1 MRVTR
6 LRSLVLVALVVAG
19 AIVISTC
26 GENGGPAAP
35 TAPSNI
41 PILASTT
48 PAPSVT
54 LVGAGNI
61 ARCDRTAN
69 AQATAALLTNITGTV
84 FVAGD
89 GAYVPSGW
97 QTCFNST
104 WGAQKARTLPLLG
117 NKDYDSSSTASA
129 YFAYWGTQAGDPTK
143 GYYSLDLGPW
153 HVIVLN
159 SNNSFV
165 STAAGSPQEQWLKAD
180 LAATTKQCKI
190 ALFHAPRFYST
201 TSATFSPNSVVKPF
215 WDDLYAA
222 HADVI
227 VNAHMRDYER
237 FAPQSSAGVADSMG
251 IREFIIG
258 TGGEG
263 LDGAN
268 TLIIPNSQVNISGTY
283 GVLKLTLADGS
294 YSWQFIPAA
303 TPAQTDAGTAA
314 CHGAPASGPVTPTVN
329 AGPDLLAH
337 PGDTVTVSTTFSDA
351 VASDAPW
358 SYMIGWGDGSSTTG
372 TTQSQ
377 AAPIVAKHIYTSI
390 GLDSVRVVVTN
401 SAGLSGRDSV
411 AVQIQAVTTSN
422 VLVGAGDIADCSG
435 SGDSITANL
444 LDGIPGTV
452 FLAGDNAYP
461 NGAPSDYANCYTPT
475 WGRHLARTRPVP
487 GNHDYQTSGASG
499 YFGYFGPAAGD
510 PSKGYYSYDLGD
522 WHIVALNSN
531 IAHIAGSA
539 QEQWLRADLAASPKR
554 CTLAIWHHPPFTSGP
569 LADTT
574 TRALW
579 QALYDYGAEVVVV
592 GHEHFYERFAPQTA
606 AGVADPAYGIREFVA
621 GMGGSG
627 LFSQSS
633 THPANWETGN
643 DNTFGVLKFTLTS
656 TGYSWQFVHAPGKTY
671 ADSGSASCHDAP
683 GAVNHPPTA
692 APGGPYAGV
701 EGSSVTFSGSG
712 SSDPDGDALTYAWN
726 FGDSSTGTGVAPIH
740 TYADNGSFTVTLTVT
755 DSKGAAS
762 TAVTTTAT
770 IANAVPV
777 VTLPVNQTATSGTA
791 YSLSATFSDAG
802 VNDSP
807 WAYAIDWGDGSTP
820 TTGSATSQT
829 GAITASH
836 TYAVGGTDTVRV
848 TVTDKDGG
856 AGTAKTPVSVATAN
870 RPPTA
875 APGGPYTGIEGAA
888 VAFNGGGS
896 SDPDG
901 DPITYAWA
909 FGDGTTGTGATP
921 SHTYADNGTYT
932 VSLTVTD
939 SKGAASAAVTTTAT
953 IANAVPVVTLPANQ
967 VATAGSAYSLSAT
980 FSDAGVNDS
989 PWAYAIDWGDGST
1002 PTAGSATSQAGAITA
1017 THTYAAG
1024 GTDTVR
1030 VTVTDKDGGAGSAKT
1045 PVAIATVN
1053 HPPTA
1058 VAGGPYTGTEGAAV
1072 AFNGSGSSDPDGDA
1086 ITYAWAF
1093 GDGGTGTG
1101 ATPSHTY
1108 ADNGTYTV
1116 SLTVTD
1122 AKGAAS
1128 AAVTTTATIAN
1139 AIPVV
1144 TLPAN
1149 QVATAGIAYSLSA
1162 TFSDAGVNDSPWGY
1176 SIDWGDG
1183 SSPTTGSA
1191 TSQTTAIAASH
1202 TYAAG
1207 GTDTVRVTVTDK
1219 DGGAGIAKTPVTVAA
1234 VNHPPTAMA
1243 GGPYSGNEG
1252 AAVVLNG
1259 TGSSDPDADAI
1270 TYAWTF
1276 GDGTTGTGATPS
1288 HVYADNGSYAVSLTV
1303 TDSKGAPS
1311 TPASATVTVA
1321 NVAPTVTAPASL
1333 AANAGSPVTLNA
1345 TFSDPGTKDA
1355 PWSYAIN
1362 WGDGTAA
1369 TTGSVTTQTGISAAH
1384 TYAAAGTNTA
1394 VVTVT
1399 DKDGGAGSG
1408 QTLITVTQQA
1418 ASVTLVGAGNIARCD
1433 RTNDEATAAL
1443 LDGIA
1448 GTVFAVGDGA
1458 YPGGTPTAYTNCYD
1472 PSWGRHKARTVPVA
1486 GHRDYDSS
1494 ATAAGYFG
1502 YWGAQA
1508 GDPTKGYYSFDLGA
1522 WHIVVLNSGNP
1533 TAVPTAVGSAQ
1544 ELWLKADLAA
1554 STKRCQLA
1562 LFHHPRFYS
1571 TTSASFYP
1579 TSSVKPF
1586 WDDLYAAGAE
1596 LIINA
1601 HMQDYERFAPQNSA
1615 GAADPNGIREIVVG
1629 TGGSGLDSP
1638 NTLIIPNSQV
1648 NISGV
1653 YGVLKLTLADGSYSW
1668 QFIPVAGQTAADSGS
1683 GSCH

>member
-1 MRVTR
+1 MTGTR
-6 LRSLVLVALVVAG
+6 HLVLAALVVAG
-19 AIVISTC
+19 GAVISTC
-26 GENGGPAAP
+26 GENGSPTAP
-35 TAPSNI
+35 TAASNI

-48 PAPSVT
+48 PLPSVT

-69 AQATAALLTNITGTV
+69 AQATAALLTSVTGTV

-143 GYYSLDLGPW
+143 GYYSLDLGAW

-165 STAAGSPQEQWLKAD
+165 STAVGSPQELWLKAD

-201 TSATFSPNSVVKPF
+201 TTATFSPTGTVKPF

-237 FAPQSSAGVADSMG
+237 FAPQNSAGVADSMG

-294 YSWQFIPAA
+294 YSWQFVPAQ
-303 TPAQTDAGTAA
+303 TPAQTDAGTAT
-314 CHGAPASGPVTPTVN
+314 CHGAPASGPVTPSVN
-329 AGPDLLAH
+329 SGPDLLAH

-358 SYMIGWGDGSSTTG
+358 SYMIAWGDGGSTTG
-372 TTQSQ
+372 TAQSQ
-377 AAPIVAKHIYTSI
+377 TSPIVAKHVYMSV

-411 AVQIQAVTTSN
+411 GVQIQAPVTSN
-422 VLVGAGDIADCSG
+422 VLVGAGDIADCTG
-435 SGDSITANL
+435 SGDSITASL

-461 NGAPSDYANCYTPT
+461 NGAPSDYANCYAPT
-475 WGRHLARTRPVP
+475 WGRHISRTRPAP

-510 PSKGYYSYDLGD
+510 PAKGYYSYDLGD

-531 IAHIAGSA
+531 IAHTAGTP

-554 CTLAIWHHPPFTSGP
+554 CTLAYWHHPLFTSGP
-569 LADTT
+569 LADTS

-592 GHEHFYERFAPQTA
+592 GHEHYYERFAPQTA
-606 AGVADPAYGIREFVA
+606 AGVADPANGIREFVA
-621 GMGGSG
+621 GTGGSG
-627 LFSQSS
+627 LFSQAT

-671 ADSGSASCHDAP
+671 ADSGSGSCHDAP
-683 GAVNHPPTA
+683 GATNSPPTA
-692 APGGPYAGV
+692 VPGGPYTGV
-701 EGSSVTFSGSG
+701 EGAAVTFSGSG
-712 SSDPDGDALTYAWN
+712 SSDPNGDAITYAWN
-726 FGDSSTGTGVAPIH
+726 FGDSSTGTGVAPTH
-740 TYADNGSFTVTLTVT
+740 TYADNGTYTVSLTVT

-770 IANAVPV
+770 ISNAPPV
-777 VTLPVNQTATSGTA
+777 VTLPSNQAATSGTA

-807 WAYAIDWGDGSTP
+807 WSYSIDWGDGSP
-820 TTGSATSQT
+820 QTTGSATSQ
-829 GAITASH
+829 ASPISASH
-836 TYAVGGTDTVRV
+836 TYAAGGTDTVRV

-856 AGTAKTPVSVATAN
+856 AGTAKTPVAVTTAN

-875 APGGPYTGIEGAA
+875 APGGPYTGTEGTA

-901 DPITYAWA
+901 DAITYAWS
-909 FGDGTTGTGATP
+909 FGDGTTGTGATPSHTYADNGTYTASLTVTDSKGAASAAVTTTATIANANPVVTLPANQVATAGVAYNLSATFSDAGVNDTPWGYSIDWGDGSTPTTGSATSQSTAIAASHTYAAGGTDTVRVTVTDKDGGAGTGKTPVVVAAVNHPPTAAPGGPYTGTEGAAVALNGSGSSDPDGDAITYAWSFGDGATGTGATP

-939 SKGAASAAVTTTAT
+939 SKGAPSAAVTTTAT
-953 IANAVPVVTLPANQ
+953 IANANPAVTLPANQ
-967 VATAGSAYSLSAT
+967 VATAAIAYSLSAT

-989 PWAYAIDWGDGST
+989 PWAYAIDWGDGS
-1002 PTAGSATSQAGAITA
+1002 
-1017 THTYAAG
+1017 
-1024 GTDTVR
+1024 
-1030 VTVTDKDGGAGSAKT
+1030 
-1045 PVAIATVN
+1045 
-1053 HPPTA
+1053 A
-1058 VAGGPYTGTEGAAV
+1058 V
-1072 AFNGSGSSDPDGDA
+1072 
-1086 ITYAWAF
+1086 
-1093 GDGGTGTG
+1093 
-1101 ATPSHTY
+1101 
-1108 ADNGTYTV
+1108 
-1116 SLTVTD
+1116 
-1122 AKGAAS
+1122 
-1128 AAVTTTATIAN
+1128 
-1139 AIPVV
+1139 
-1144 TLPAN
+1144 
-1149 QVATAGIAYSLSA
+1149 
-1162 TFSDAGVNDSPWGY
+1162 
-1176 SIDWGDG
+1176 
-1183 SSPTTGSA
+1183 TTGSA
-1191 TSQTTAIAASH
+1191 TSQSAAITASH

-1219 DGGAGIAKTPVTVAA
+1219 DGGAGAAKTPVTVAA
-1234 VNHPPTAMA
+1234 ANRPPTAVA

-1259 TGSSDPDADAI
+1259 TGSSDPDGDAI
-1270 TYAWTF
+1270 TYAWSF

-1288 HVYADNGSYAVSLTV
+1288 HAYADNGTYAVSLTV

-1311 TPASATVTVA
+1311 TPAAATVTVA
-1321 NVAPTVTAPASL
+1321 NVAPIVSAPASL
-1333 AANAGSPVTLNA
+1333 TANAGTPVTLSA
-1345 TFSDPGTKDA
+1345 TFSDPGTRDA
-1355 PWSYAIN
+1355 PWAYSIN
-1362 WGDGTAA
+1362 WGDGSAA
-1369 TTGSVTTQTGISAAH
+1369 TAGSVTTQTAISAAH
-1384 TYAAAGTNTA
+1384 TYAAAGSNTA
-1394 VVTVT
+1394 IVTVT

-1408 QTLITVTQQA
+1408 QTLLTVSQQV
-1418 ASVTLVGAGNIARCD
+1418 ASVTLVGAGNIAKC
-1433 RTNDEATAAL
+1433 TNTNSQATAAL
-1443 LDGIA
+1443 ISSVGGA
-1448 GTVFAVGDGA
+1448 VFSLGDNA
-1458 YPGGTPTAYTNCYD
+1458 YPNGTAANYQNCYG
-1472 PSWGRHKARTVPVA
+1472 PTWGQFLANTYPVV
-1486 GHRDYDSS
+1486 GHHEYDSS
-1494 ATAAGYFG
+1494 TTAAGYFG
-1502 YWGAQA
+1502 YFGAVA
-1508 GDPTKGYYSFDLGA
+1508 GNPGQGYYSFDLGA
-1522 WHIVVLNSGNP
+1522 WHIVVLNSNN
-1533 TAVPTAVGSAQ
+1533 TYVSTAVGSPQ
-1544 ELWLKADLAA
+1544 ETWLKADLAA
-1554 STKRCQLA
+1554 STKKCQLA

-1571 TTSASFYP
+1571 TTSTAFYP
-1579 TSSVKPF
+1579 TSTVKPF

-1596 LIINA
+1596 LILNA

-1615 GAADPNGIREIVVG
+1615 GTADPNGIREIIVG
-1629 TGGSGLDSP
+1629 TGGGGLDSP
-1638 NTLIIPNSQV
+1638 NTLIIPNSEAR
-1648 NISGV
+1648 ISSV
-1653 YGVLKLTLADGSYSW
+1653 YGVLKLTLSDGSYSW
-1668 QFIPVAGQTAADSGS
+1668 QFIPVAGQTASDSGS
-1683 GSCH
+1683 GTCH